1 MTDNLENLSTRIH
14 KHLGKIYGDSDESKI
29 NTIAE
34 HILEL
39 VSTCKKR
46 TDKSQERWTEQ
57 SIMMI
62 VYGDTISHDGE
73 APLETLSWC
82 LHKYF
87 NQSITV
93 VHILPFFPSSSDD
106 GFSVIDYYEV
116 DQSLGDWRHIK
127 KISETFQVMSDVVI
141 NHGSSKSKW
150 FNNFKNG
157 EGKGCDY
164 FLSFTNHFD
173 TKKVIRPRTSPL
185 LQKIHT
191 HTGEKYVWCTFSHD
205 QIDYDFSNQEV
216 LIEFIKIILFYFENG
231 VTILRFD
238 AIAFL
243 WKNIHTN
250 CINQPETHEIVRLF
264 RSIME
269 YVAENSVL
277 VTETN
282 TPARENVSYFGNANE
297 AQWIYNF
304 SLPPILIYTILSGDS
319 SHLEKLT
326 MSMPPSQLGTA
337 YLNFIASHDGIGL
350 RPAED
355 FLSEKDINSLINL
368 MKDSNGQVS
377 YRTNNEGLESPYE
390 INISL
395 FDAMSKTFSN
405 EDKLV
410 IERFVC
416 IHTIMMSLEGVPA
429 FYFHSLIGTKND
441 IEKFKK
447 SQINRSLNR
456 YKYNRNELSVLLE
469 NQNTD
474 NFKVYDDLSK
484 LVMLRKAQKA
494 FHPNAVQFTLH
505 LGKNLYGVWRQSLD
519 KKQSIFCITNITP
532 ITRDFSLLD
541 INLIGFDEWYDLI
554 SEDTINDLSSS
565 IKLKPYQTM
574 WITNS

>member
-1 MTDNLENLSTRIH
+1 MIDNLENLSTRIH
-14 KHLGKIYGDSDESKI
+14 KHISKIYGNSDESKI
-29 NTIAE
+29 SIITEN
-34 HILEL
+34 ILEL
-39 VSTCKKR
+39 VDNHVKR
-46 TDKSQERWTEQ
+46 SNKSQDRWTEQ

-62 VYGDTISHDGE
+62 VYGDTIFHDGE
-73 APLETLSWC
+73 PPLETLSWC
-82 LHKYF
+82 LNKYF
-87 NQSITV
+87 NEAITI

-106 GFSVIDYYEV
+106 GFSVINYYKV
-116 DQSLGDWRHIK
+116 DQSLGDWTHIT
-127 KISETFQVMSDVVI
+127 KISGTFQVMSDVVI
-141 NHGSSKSKW
+141 NHGSSKSEW

-173 TKKVIRPRTSPL
+173 TKKIIRPRTSPL

-205 QIDYDFSNQEV
+205 QIDYDFTNQEV
-216 LIEFIKIILFYFENG
+216 LLEFIKIILFYLKNG

-269 YVAENSVL
+269 YVCDKSVL

-355 FLSEKDINSLINL
+355 FLSDKDITSLINL
-368 MKDSNGQVS
+368 MKESNGQVS
-377 YRTNNEGLESPYE
+377 YRTNNQGQESPYE

-395 FDAMSKTFSN
+395 FDAMSKTFSG

-410 IERFVC
+410 IERFIC
-416 IHTIMMSLEGVPA
+416 IHTVMMSLEGVPA
-429 FYFHSLIGTKND
+429 FYFHSLIGTRND
-441 IEKFKK
+441 TKRFEESK
-447 SQINRSLNR
+447 INRSLNR
-456 YKYNRNELSVLLE
+456 YKYNKDELSALLE
-469 NQNTD
+469 NQNTE
-474 NFKVYDDLSK
+474 NFTAYKNLSK
-484 LVMLRKAQKA
+484 LIMLRKSQKA

-532 ITRDFSLLD
+532 IIRDFSLLD

-554 SEDTINDLSSS
+554 SGDTIKDLSSS
-565 IKLKPYQTM
+565 IKLQPYQTM

>member
-1 MTDNLENLSTRIH
+1 MIDNLENLSTRIH
-14 KHLGKIYGDSDESKI
+14 KHISKIYGNSDESKI
-29 NTIAE
+29 SIITEN
-34 HILEL
+34 ILEL
-39 VSTCKKR
+39 VDNHVKR
-46 TDKSQERWTEQ
+46 SNKSQDRWTEQ

-62 VYGDTISHDGE
+62 VYGDTIFHDGE
-73 APLETLSWC
+73 PPLETLSWC
-82 LHKYF
+82 LYKYF
-87 NQSITV
+87 NEAITI

-106 GFSVIDYYEV
+106 GFSVINYYKV
-116 DQSLGDWRHIK
+116 DQSLGDWTHIT
-127 KISETFQVMSDVVI
+127 KISGTFQVMSDVVI
-141 NHGSSKSKW
+141 NHGSSKSEW

-173 TKKVIRPRTSPL
+173 TKKIIRPRTSPL

-205 QIDYDFSNQEV
+205 QIDYDFTNQEV
-216 LIEFIKIILFYFENG
+216 LLEFIKIILFYLKNG

-269 YVAENSVL
+269 YVCDKSVL

-355 FLSEKDINSLINL
+355 FLSDKDITSLINL
-368 MKDSNGQVS
+368 MKESNGQVS
-377 YRTNNEGLESPYE
+377 YRTNNQGQESPYE

-395 FDAMSKTFSN
+395 FDAMSKTFSG

-410 IERFVC
+410 IERFIC
-416 IHTIMMSLEGVPA
+416 IHTVMMSLEGVPA
-429 FYFHSLIGTKND
+429 FYFHSLIGTRND
-441 IEKFKK
+441 TKRFEESK
-447 SQINRSLNR
+447 INRSLNR
-456 YKYNRNELSVLLE
+456 YKYNKDELSALLE
-469 NQNTD
+469 NQNTE
-474 NFKVYDDLSK
+474 NFTAYKNLSK
-484 LVMLRKAQKA
+484 LIMLRKSQKA

-532 ITRDFSLLD
+532 IIRDFSLLD

-554 SEDTINDLSSS
+554 SGDTIKDLSSS
-565 IKLKPYQTM
+565 IKLQPYQTM